1 MNPSNP
7 ANGATASNTTTQHD
21 HRAMVADASNGEAAP
36 TNPAPHAPLS
46 AIPNWIN
53 PPVPPSPRPTMTVE
67 NDYIKISRL
76 TPADYE
82 RWAAIENAFMEL
94 PGIPGAEDQ
103 NVRRIEDLQWM
114 FVRICIRAGACTEST
129 AWDQGMYS
137 GRDFTWWEAQQMY
150 RESPCLLLD
159 PLVLYRLSSP
169 ASLLSG
175 LMGGLTRSLTAD
187 TARENNLITADVPL
201 YWEAFEDSFPVYI
214 VLYPNVDSYNARKN
228 QDFARFLA
236 SIPFVV
242 VLVRKQN
249 WDNGMV
255 ATIFLVAL
263 TPEHYTGY

>member
-1 MNPSNP
+1 MNPSDP
-7 ANGATASNTTTQHD
+7 ANGATASNTTTQYD
-21 HRAMVADASNGEAAP
+21 HHAMVANASNGDAAP
-36 TNPAPHAPLS
+36 TYPAPHVPLS
-46 AIPNWIN
+46 AIPNWID
-53 PPVPPSPRPTMTVE
+53 PPAPPSPRPTMTVE
-67 NDYIKISRL
+67 NDYTKISRL

-114 FVRICIRAGACTEST
+114 FVRICIRAGACTHST

-150 RESPCLLLD
+150 H
-159 PLVLYRLSSP
+159 
-169 ASLLSG
+169 
-175 LMGGLTRSLTAD
+175 